1 MSTLDRGLVQPS
13 PWVRIV
19 AVGGGI
25 GFLGLGLWALISPR
39 TFFSSLATFDPY
51 NAHLLHDIGA
61 FQIGIGVALLLA
73 GFPARFDGLA
83 AALLGAGAG
92 SAAHVL
98 SHVMDIDQGGN
109 PSSDIPILSILG
121 AALLSAG
128 VAHALSLW
136 NGERR

>member
-1 MSTLDRGLVQPS
+1 MSALDRNLGRPR
-13 PWVRIV
+13 PWVRAV

-39 TFFSSLATFDPY
+39 TFFSSLATFEPY
-51 NAHLLHDIGA
+51 NLHLLHDIGS
-61 FQIGIGVALLLA
+61 FQIGIGAALLLA
-73 GFPARFDGLA
+73 GFPTRFDGLA

-98 SHVMDIDQGGN
+98 SHVLDVDLGGN

-121 AALLSAG
+121 AALLAAG
-128 VAHALSLW
+128 LAHTLSLW
-136 NGERR
+136 NVARR